1 MGKVIKFPTGEELK
15 NKKKTV
21 EPEQIAAK
29 VTQECQEVS
38 HFLFDLL
45 EEFICTGQASQW
57 ETMMEMKLRDNQ
69 YRESR
74 DMFVVI
80 NLLNALLLRFYGME
94 HDLQK
99 DLDRLFVKIKD
110 MEKRHQELFPTDI
123 IFEPDFDL
131 PELPEDPD
139 DTD

>member
-1 MGKVIKFPTGEELK
+1 
-15 NKKKTV
+15 
-21 EPEQIAAK
+21 
-29 VTQECQEVS
+29 
-38 HFLFDLL
+38 
-45 EEFICTGQASQW
+45 
-57 ETMMEMKLRDNQ
+57 MKLRDNQ

-99 DLDRLFVKIKD
+99 DLDKLFVKIKD